1 MCSGDPSMSRL
12 KRPQIARP
20 GPATRERQ
28 HASGGAERFPAS
40 SKRPTFPWRAPR
52 NLQRGNL
59 MTIELVRASM
69 TPEIDQQFTVVVCF
83 SLLGLTLSLAASHL
97 LGPYFAAALVFGG

>member
-1 MCSGDPSMSRL
+1 
-12 KRPQIARP
+12 
-20 GPATRERQ
+20 
-28 HASGGAERFPAS
+28 
-40 SKRPTFPWRAPR
+40 
-52 NLQRGNL
+52 

-69 TPEIDQQFTVVVCF
+69 TREIDQQFTVVVCF

>member
-1 MCSGDPSMSRL
+1 
-12 KRPQIARP
+12 
-20 GPATRERQ
+20 
-28 HASGGAERFPAS
+28 
-40 SKRPTFPWRAPR
+40 
-52 NLQRGNL
+52 

-83 SLLGLTLSLAASHL
+83 SLLGLTLSLAALHL